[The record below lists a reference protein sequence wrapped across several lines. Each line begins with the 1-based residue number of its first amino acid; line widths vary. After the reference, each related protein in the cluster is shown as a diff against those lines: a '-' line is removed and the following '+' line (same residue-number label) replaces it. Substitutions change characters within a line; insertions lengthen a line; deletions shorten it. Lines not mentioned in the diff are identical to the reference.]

1 MQGMNILKQI
11 DEFHFSD
18 DESKKS
24 RILAIIHLVV
34 GLLIALITL
43 INQRQFSLTIMIA
56 YFSSLPFSIILIVKP
71 QFRILWAFYFLVEGF
86 ALLFASNSLIGI
98 VVILTGFFIF
108 TKLDFFRKY
117 KRYKIP
123 SLTLIFILA
132 LFIFYYRHNFVV
144 DYQKLIELF
153 IWILLYVSIFFVMY
167 DDLKKYY
174 KRKPKL
180 KLNDFSLSKEQR
192 LYIELILKGK
202 SLNTIAKELHSSES
216 VVKREIKDVYVVFNV
231 NDFRELMELLS
242 KHEIEY

>member
-1 MQGMNILKQI
+1 
-11 DEFHFSD
+11 
-18 DESKKS
+18 
-24 RILAIIHLVV
+24 
-34 GLLIALITL
+34 
-43 INQRQFSLTIMIA
+43 
-56 YFSSLPFSIILIVKP
+56 
-71 QFRILWAFYFLVEGF
+71 
-86 ALLFASNSLIGI
+86 
-98 VVILTGFFIF
+98 
-108 TKLDFFRKY
+108 
-117 KRYKIP
+117 
-123 SLTLIFILA
+123 
-132 LFIFYYRHNFVV
+132 
-144 DYQKLIELF
+144 
-153 IWILLYVSIFFVMY
+153 MY